1 MRPVRITN
9 PDGTGAYDLTP
20 VLVSWGVR
28 VGTRA
33 AQVAA
38 AGATGAFDL
47 HGYGRAPDT
56 ALELELQLAITAQ
69 SEEGLYIAVAQTA
82 QAIMGPRWDR
92 GLRRLYFQRGT
103 VTAWGYCRALE
114 QPQAEH
120 EPKNLLFTEMRAR
133 LGLAD
138 PYAYRPLD
146 TSWLQAN
153 GYTAVTL
160 DPSIIPEQIAPDLV
174 SARFT
179 ITASPTTIVL
189 RHEGEVETRRI
200 LFRIASMAAG
210 GMENPRLRNET
221 TGQELRLAL
230 TGATASTQVTIYTA
244 PALGRAQRTDNA
256 GATWSDITPDLTLGT
271 LQAVPMELAPGDNLI
286 TYSQPAGT
294 PNVEMDVAWWHAY
307 RIV

>member
-9 PDGTGAYDLTP
+9 LDGTGAYDLAP
-20 VLVSWGVR
+20 VLASWSARVGVR
-28 VGTRA
+28 A
-33 AQVAA
+33 SQAAA
-38 AGATGAFDL
+38 AGATGAYDL
-47 HGYGRAPDT
+47 HGYGRAPET
-56 ALELELQLAITAQ
+56 ALELELRLVITAQ
-69 SEEGLYIAVAQTA
+69 SEEGLYIATAQAA

-92 GLRRLYFQRGT
+92 GQRRLYFQRGAIE
-103 VTAWGYCRALE
+103 AWSYCRALE

-120 EPKNLLFTEMRAR
+120 RPANLLYTEMQAR
-133 LGLAD
+133 LGLFD
-138 PYAYRPLD
+138 PYAYRPLT

-160 DPSIIPEQIAPDLV
+160 YASIIPEQIAPDLV
-174 SARFT
+174 FARFT

-230 TGATASTQVTIYTA
+230 TGATASTRVIIYTA